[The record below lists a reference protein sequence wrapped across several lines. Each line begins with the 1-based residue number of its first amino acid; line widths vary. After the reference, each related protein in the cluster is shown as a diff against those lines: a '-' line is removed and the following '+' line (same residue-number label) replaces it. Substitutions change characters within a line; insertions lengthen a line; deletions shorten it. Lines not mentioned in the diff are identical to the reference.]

1 MRCVIV
7 IQSNFPQLY
16 QELQLS
22 DTSTW
27 SPFARSSQCEQEV
40 PPAIAKRISA
50 FQQVLV
56 VQATRPDRLQSAMTL
71 FACKAL
77 SKKCAAFVIEDKGSF
92 GILICGTGIGISIAA
107 NKVTGV
113 RAALC
118 HDAYTAT
125 ATRAHNDANIL
136 CFGERVVGKGVIE
149 SMIDAFCNTEF
160 EGGRHAGR
168 VDKIEACALGSN
180 LG

>member
-1 MRCVIV
+1 MKFYIATDHAGYALKEFTKDHVRSLGHEIIDLGPDSADRVDY
-7 IQSNFPQLY
+7 P
-16 QELQLS
+16 
-22 DTSTW
+22 D
-27 SPFARSSQCEQEV
+27 FA
-40 PPAIAKRISA
+40 
-50 FQQVLV
+50 
-56 VQATRPDRLQSAMTL
+56 
-71 FACKAL
+71 
-77 SKKCAAFVIEDKGSF
+77 KKCATSVIEDKGSF

-107 NKVTGV
+107 NKVAGI

-118 HDAYTAT
+118 HDAYTAS

-168 VDKIEACALGSN
+168 VDKIEACSLGAN

>member
-1 MRCVIV
+1 MKFYIATDHAGYALKEFTKEYVRSLGHEIIDLGPDSADRVDY
-7 IQSNFPQLY
+7 P
-16 QELQLS
+16 
-22 DTSTW
+22 D
-27 SPFARSSQCEQEV
+27 FA
-40 PPAIAKRISA
+40 
-50 FQQVLV
+50 
-56 VQATRPDRLQSAMTL
+56 
-71 FACKAL
+71 
-77 SKKCAAFVIEDKGSF
+77 KKCANQVIEDRGSF

-107 NKVTGV
+107 NKVAGI

-168 VDKIEACALGSN
+168 VDKIEACSLGAD
-180 LG
+180 L